1 MQIERHSC
9 PTGSF
14 FDLSGSGGGGGGSVG
29 GGGSSGLGGGSG
41 GGGDGSGGG
50 GSGGGGSR
58 KEAEPA
64 AIDNKEKVKSDSIRV
79 KMG

>member
-1 MQIERHSC
+1 MSYRKLFRSERQRWGRW
-9 PTGSF
+9 T
-14 FDLSGSGGGGGGSVG
+14 GGGSVG